1 MDVWMFGCLDD
12 DFIGV
17 LMILMGLFILMMV
30 LSFNDSL
37 LLGLMVKVAVMM
49 MMMMMMMMMI
59 LIMT

>member
-17 LMILMGLFILMMV
+17 LTILMGLFILMMV

-49 MMMMMMMMMI
+49 MMMMMI